1 MLQNEK
7 VFNTYLDLSY
17 SQTNY
22 NRILLLHYERIEY

>member
-1 MLQNEK
+1 MFQNEK

-22 NRILLLHYERIEY
+22 NRNLPALL